1 MHLIIG
7 GAGFIGAAVVR
18 RLVAR
23 GEKVVVATTRP
34 PRAAA
39 TLDGLGVEIR
49 HADVR
54 DEASLAAAMA
64 GCTRV
69 VISIQFPGFPVEDP
83 RRGRTFEEIDRG
95 GTRRVVDVAER
106 MDVERL
112 VYVSGVNVSPTA
124 PQHWF
129 RTKWAS
135 ESALRE
141 SAIPWSIIRPT
152 WVYGPGDKTV
162 SLMVKAARL
171 APFILLPGDG
181 RQRQQP
187 AYLGQVAEA
196 IVAGLLRDDAAGRI
210 VEVGG
215 ADVLTFDAL
224 IETIQDVVGRHVPVG
239 HVPIAPLKML
249 AALAAATPWR
259 PITPDAIEFATMNAL
274 ADNTVLTDVLGIV
287 PLPFREGLASYLS

>member
-1 MHLIIG
+1 MNLVIG
-7 GAGFIGAAVVR
+7 GAGFIGSAVVR
-18 RLVAR
+18 RLVSR

-34 PRAAA
+34 PRALAL
-39 TLDGLGVEIR
+39 LDGLGVEIR
-49 HADVR
+49 QADVR
-54 DEASLAAAMA
+54 DDASLATAMA
-64 GCTRV
+64 GCKRV

-83 RRGRTFEEIDRG
+83 RRGRTFQEIDLG
-95 GTRRVVDVAER
+95 GTRRVVAVAER
-106 MDVERL
+106 LGVERL

-135 ESALRE
+135 ESALRGGT
-141 SAIPWSIIRPT
+141 IPWSIIRPT

-162 SLMVKAARL
+162 SLLVKAARL

-181 RQRQQP
+181 QQRQQP
-187 AYLGQVAEA
+187 TYSGQVAEA
-196 IVAGLLRDDAAGRI
+196 IVAGLLRDEAVGQI

-224 IETIQDVVGRHVPVG
+224 IKIIQDVVGRHVPIG
-239 HVPIAPLKML
+239 HVPIQPLKAL

-259 PITPDAIEFATMNAL
+259 PTTPDAIEFVTMNAL
-274 ADNTVLTDVLGIV
+274 SNNTVLTDLLGIV
-287 PLPFREGLASYLS
+287 PLSFREGLASYLS